1 MLTAV
6 GLDANDQMFPI
17 AWAIVDK
24 ECTETWEWFMALLA
38 EDLEISPVDHWTFM
52 SDRQKGLIR

>member
-38 EDLEISPVDHWTFM
+38 EDLEISPVDH
-52 SDRQKGLIR
+52 